1 MKYQS
6 AEEKYLKTFTTS
18 TNIYNKY
25 IHIHDVFYIWS
36 QSFIKI
42 RISGLETFHCYSK
55 IFEISDITQV

>member
-25 IHIHDVFYIWS
+25 IHIHDVFYMIP
-36 QSFIKI
+36 K
-42 RISGLETFHCYSK
+42 FH
-55 IFEISDITQV
+55 